1 MKVGEKREKK
11 VVMVEEKCYN
21 LKLVGEW
28 LQREKHIAY
37 IKIQK
42 PRGKKWG
49 NQLEE
54 KYSRYDR

>member
-37 IKIQK
+37 IKIQN
-42 PRGKKWG
+42 PGGR
-49 NQLEE
+49 NEAT
-54 KYSRYDR
+54 S